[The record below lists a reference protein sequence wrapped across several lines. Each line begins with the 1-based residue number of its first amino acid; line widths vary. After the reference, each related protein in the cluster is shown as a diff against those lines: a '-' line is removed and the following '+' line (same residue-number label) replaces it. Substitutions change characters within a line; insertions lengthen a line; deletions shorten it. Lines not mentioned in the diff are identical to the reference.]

1 MSAVKPMHFWQFIQW
16 LFLLPELLATWR
28 NILFFLLCV
37 FSSLGCGALGCDNV
51 ACSCTHVDAP

>member
-1 MSAVKPMHFWQFIQW
+1 MGGTGRDYIM
-16 LFLLPELLATWR
+16 LPELLATWR
-28 NILFFLLCV
+28 NIVFFLLCV